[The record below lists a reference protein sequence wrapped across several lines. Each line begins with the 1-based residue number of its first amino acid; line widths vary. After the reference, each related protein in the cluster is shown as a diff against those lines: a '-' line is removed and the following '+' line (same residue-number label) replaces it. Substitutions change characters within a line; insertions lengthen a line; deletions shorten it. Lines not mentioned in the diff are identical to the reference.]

1 MPKRKLEVENYEA
14 EKRIKVFTNKRKG
27 QFEYESNKR
36 LKPTPDPKDVYISNL
51 ERLILQMKEKIE
63 ELNYRL
69 KMEQQQNHLNY
80 KNNILVY

>member
-1 MPKRKLEVENYEA
+1 MPKRKLELDHFEA
-14 EKRIKVFTNKRKG
+14 EKRLKVFTNKRKG

-36 LKPTPDPKDVYISNL
+36 LKPAPDPKDVYISNL